1 MLVSDFSDVVPPETP
16 EIPGMV
22 TDAECRYLY
31 WLASTQYRGKGAVV
45 ELGSWLGRSTVHL
58 AAGLKSAPLYC
69 FDRFQ
74 WRASHSRKSDLELEV
89 EQDCQPIFEENLK
102 GYNVIATKTEVADI
116 VWDGSPVEIL
126 FLDAPK
132 ETDNL
137 IKTFEQFGGC
147 LAPGSIIA
155 FQDYLNLVAYPVALA
170 AYQLRRKLELIHIV
184 QPGSTVTFRVTAPI
198 EPEEIADLGARG
210 LSADEARGAW
220 REVLDQLPP
229 EPAEELRASLPLFLY
244 DLGLRREAI
253 EEVRHMTLG
262 PVSASR
268 WHEAS
273 QRKGLKR
280 RYFPLFEVRDSLWRY
295 AFHSAAAGLHR
306 SRRA

>member
-1 MLVSDFSDVVPPETP
+1 MLVSDFSEVVVPETP

-31 WLASTQYRGKGAVV
+31 WLTSTQYTGKGAVV

-58 AAGLKSAPLYC
+58 AAGLKSAPLHC

-74 WRASHSRKSDLELEV
+74 WRASHTRKSNLELEP
-89 EQDCQPIFEENLK
+89 EQDCQPIFAENLK
-102 GYNVIATKTEVADI
+102 GHNVIATKTEVADI
-116 VWDGSPVEIL
+116 TWDGSPVEIL

-147 LAPGSIIA
+147 LQPGSIIA

-170 AYQLRRKLELIHIV
+170 AHQLRHKLEMIHIV
-184 QPGSTVTFRVTAPI
+184 QPGSTVTFRVKATI
-198 EPEEIADLGARG
+198 EPEEIADLGARTLTAEG
-210 LSADEARGAW
+210 ARSAW
-220 REVLDQLPP
+220 REILDQLPP
-229 EPAEELRASLPLFLY
+229 EPGEELRASLPLFLY
-244 DLGLRREAI
+244 DLGMRREAI

-262 PVSASR
+262 PISTSR
-268 WHEAS
+268 WQEAS

-295 AFHSAAAGLHR
+295 AFHAATAGLRH
-306 SRRA
+306 SKRA